1 MTSPANERRTKR
13 YAEDEEFRASTR
25 AYNRAWYKANKDRVN
40 AESRRK
46 RAENPTGRQS
56 SASAAAAPNARTC
69 SSTAT
74 A

>member
-1 MTSPANERRTKR
+1 MTSPANQRRTKR

-46 RAENPTGRQS
+46 RAENPDWKAKQRERRR
-56 SASAAAAPNARTC
+56 RT
-69 SSTAT
+69 
-74 A
+74 